1 MARLPQPG
9 GDVGNW
15 GQILNE
21 YLSQVHNG
29 DGTLKPNIIQ
39 SANLATD
46 AVNNAALANGSVS
59 NTTLAVSGGLDGQVL
74 MKDSSQAGGLSWTS
88 ASGGAAT
95 TLGGDLSGTA
105 ANAQIVAGAVGTAE
119 LADGAVSSAKLSS
132 ALSTALSNKAD
143 ASSLSA
149 VATSGSYS
157 DLTNTPSIPAQF
169 APIAGTNITLSGTY
183 PNITF
188 NASTGTGTTNLGVTA
203 SATDV
208 MVTSDTGTDATI
220 ATATSTT
227 AGMFSGADK
236 SKLDGIASGST
247 ANQTDA
253 YLLNRANHTG
263 TQAISTVTNLQTSL
277 DAKLDAS
284 KVGAASGAASL
295 DASGKV
301 PSGQL
306 PTFDKSLV
314 GLGNV
319 DNTSDTN
326 KPVSSAT
333 QTALDLKFDKTN
345 VDTDDTLAA
354 NSDTK
359 VASQKAAK
367 TYVDTRLATKV
378 DASAVGAKVLLIDN
392 AASLPAGTPAGVVVV
407 VKV

>member
-15 GQILNE
+15 GQILND
-21 YLSQVHNG
+21 YLSQVHNV
-29 DGTLKPNIIQ
+29 DGTLKSGVVQ
-39 SANLATD
+39 STNLATD
-46 AVNNAALANGSVS
+46 AVNNVALANGSVT
-59 NTTLAVSGGLDGQVL
+59 NTTLAVSGGFDGQVL
-74 MKDSSQAGGLSWTS
+74 MKDSTQAGGLSWTS
-88 ASGGAAT
+88 ASGGT
-95 TLGGDLSGTA
+95 TIVGGDLSGTTT
-105 ANAQIVAGAVGTAE
+105 NAQIVAGAVGTSE
-119 LADGAVSSAKLSS
+119 LADGSVTSAKLG
-132 ALSTALSNKAD
+132 STLAASLNGKVD

-149 VATSGSYS
+149 VATSGSYG

-188 NASTGTGTTNLGVTA
+188 NASTGTGSTNLAVTT

-208 MVTSDTGTDATI
+208 TVTSDTGTDATI
-220 ATATSTT
+220 AAATSTT

-236 SKLDGIASGST
+236 AKLDGIASGST

-253 YLLNRANHTG
+253 YLLSRANHTG
-263 TQAISTVTNLQTSL
+263 TQAISTVTNLQSSL

-345 VDTDDTLAA
+345 VDTDGTLAA

-367 TYVDTRLATKV
+367 TYVDTRLATKA